1 MKTPHGGKSQG
12 VKQNAGYGLN
22 VSQCGQ
28 GVKID
33 LNQAPGQVITRPA
46 FDLGGFINE
55 AVQVLREH
63 GLDVDASLD
72 TSGGLVRCALI
83 DKNKGTGGRYI
94 VHLDFPPCVWWQNF
108 PTGDSGTWEPAGV
121 NRDAMTDQERKAL
134 RERIERDRAARDKE
148 QRERH
153 AEAAKKARRAYE
165 RAKDQDVALHPYAAR
180 KGLKNC
186 PLVRRG
192 ENMGHDCLLVPL
204 YDKDGQLVTLQAI
217 GPDKVFVSGGKSR
230 DKTLMAGGQKG
241 IHPIGPTF
249 RGAPVVVIVEGLATG
264 DAIATATGLPVVM
277 AVDKGG
283 LLPTARIVREL
294 AAPGASIILAADDD
308 QPDPDGIAKAEEA
321 AHDVGGGVAL
331 PAMGKKADFWDVLN
345 ELGPEAVK
353 ERIEAAAASIQGCP
367 CAEATAKG
375 LFPRVSFPWHVI
387 PACIEESFKQLAR
400 ACATSATPL
409 PGVAFCLVASAVGRK
424 FSVSAKQSW
433 TEPVLFWFADIR
445 QSGEGKTAPMWKLA
459 GTVTELQRE
468 EHEAKKKE
476 LAEWGALS
484 PKERQGQAQP
494 VPPRGYFTTNLT
506 LEGLHAELSDHPTG
520 GMIALMSELSA
531 ILNGQGEY
539 KAGKGTDRESWLCLH
554 DGNPARVVRAG
565 KSAMIHGARVQV
577 CGGIQPGIFGKL
589 FAGQDGT
596 FLVDGTI
603 FRFLTT
609 FEPPTY
615 FELTPESWS
624 SENAD
629 AWAAILKNAFRWAR
643 ESEGITAM
651 LSSEAQA
658 RFFTW
663 RNSIEERKPDVPPM
677 FRGFLPKS
685 YGHALR
691 LAGVLHLLHRFS
703 QGREPGRVLHMEDIE
718 RGIVAVEFYL
728 GQALDALALVSSQ
741 GQAGEPVEV
750 TPRSNILARALD
762 GLRSDTENGR
772 LAVSFILERF
782 NELAPL
788 EERIASPRVFAGMLR
803 ACGLETAPGVHDFK
817 GARRVTCLQWSEK
830 IDSFIKNAL
839 HSLHPLQSQER
850 QGLANGEKGNCFSPF
865 SPFGGDVSVGVERM
879 ERRENASLHTG
890 TYGPP
895 CFGENGEKGEENNT
909 GERREAEGCQEEV
922 EAVSEVL
929 P

>member
-12 VKQNAGYGLN
+12 VKQNTESGSN
-22 VSQCGQ
+22 VSQSGQ

-33 LNQAPGQVITRPA
+33 LNQVPGQGFARPA

-55 AVQVLREH
+55 AVQVLRGH
-63 GLDVDASLD
+63 GLDVDAGSLD
-72 TSGGLVRCALI
+72 KSGGLARCALI
-83 DKNKGTGGRYI
+83 DKAKGTDGAYI
-94 VHLDFPPCVWWQNF
+94 VHLDFPPSVWWENF
-108 PTGDSGTWEPAGV
+108 PAGDSGTWKPAGV
-121 NRDAMTDQERKAL
+121 NYATMTDQERQAEQ
-134 RERIERDRAARDKE
+134 ERIKKDRAAKE
-148 QRERH
+148 EARRMKY
-153 AEAAKKARRAYE
+153 AEAAEKARRAYE

-192 ENMGHDCLLVPL
+192 EYMGHDCLIVPL
-204 YDKDGQLVTLQAI
+204 YDKDGQLVTVQAI
-217 GPDKVFVSGGKSR
+217 GPDKVFGKQDR

-249 RGAPVVVIVEGLATG
+249 RGAPVVVIVEGLTTG
-264 DAIATATGLPVVM
+264 DAIVTATGLPVVM

-308 QPDPDGIAKAEEA
+308 QPDPDGIAKAVEA
-321 AHDVGGGVAL
+321 AREVGGGVAL

-353 ERIEAAAASIQGCP
+353 ERIEAAAENIQAGP
-367 CAEATAKG
+367 CAEALAKG
-375 LFPRVSFPWHVI
+375 LFPRVSFPWHVM
-387 PACIEESFKQLAR
+387 PSCIEESFKQLAR

-484 PKERQGQAQP
+484 PKERQGQTPP

-520 GMIALMSELSA
+520 GMVALMSELSA

-629 AWAAILKNAFRWAR
+629 AWAAVLKNAFRWAR

-663 RNSIEERKPDVPPM
+663 RNSVEERKPDVPPM
-677 FRGFLPKS
+677 LRGFLPKS

-718 RGIVAVEFYL
+718 RGIVTVEFYL
-728 GQALDALALVSSQ
+728 GQALDALALVACP

-750 TPRSNILARALD
+750 TPRSIILARTLD

-782 NELAPL
+782 NELAPP
-788 EERIASPRVFAGMLR
+788 EERITSPRVFAGMLR
-803 ACGLETAPGVHDFK
+803 ACGLDTAPGVHDFK

-850 QGLANGEKGNCFSPF
+850 QGLANGEKGICFSPF
-865 SPFGGDVSVGVERM
+865 SPSGGGANVGAERT
-879 ERRENASLHTG
+879 ERRENASLHRE

-895 CFGENGEKGEENNT
+895 CFGENGENGEENHA
-909 GERREAEGCQEEV
+909 GVRREAGGCPEEV

-929 P
+929 A